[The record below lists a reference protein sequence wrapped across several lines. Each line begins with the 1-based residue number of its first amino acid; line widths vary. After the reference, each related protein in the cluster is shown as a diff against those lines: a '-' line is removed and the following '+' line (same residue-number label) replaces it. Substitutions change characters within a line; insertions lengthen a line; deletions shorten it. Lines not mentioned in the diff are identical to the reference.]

1 MADSERGDSKWWC
14 YANRFVRSISQWRR
28 FFVWG
33 EAVQPESQIGDT
45 VLACSI
51 DPAYSNTL
59 VATYANTDPN
69 TGAVS
74 YTVTF
79 ADSYFDPVPT
89 TENPDSEVHGVPDQ
103 SDRSDKRADRVAER
117 NAFRAGYISATY
129 GGKLWESW
137 QVYKEG
143 KDED

>member
-1 MADSERGDSKWWC
+1 MADADRGYFEWWS
-14 YANRFVRSISQWRR
+14 ATHR
-28 FFVWG
+28 FFRAVLQQWG
-33 EAVQPESQIGDT
+33 VPFWRQAVQSEPQERDT
-45 VLACSI
+45 VSTCSV

-59 VATYANTDPN
+59 VATYAHTDPN

-79 ADSYFDPVPT
+79 ADSYFDPVPKA
-89 TENPDSEVHGVPDQ
+89 ENPDSEVHGVPDQ
-103 SDRSDKRADRVAER
+103 SARSDQRADRVEER
-117 NAFRAGYISATY
+117 NAFRAGYLSATY